1 MLELLVALFC
11 FIAFAVIGE
20 RLEYKWRSRHRL
32 EPKCEICGYWANVT
46 HLRNGGLICTHCH
59 EELSSIFEG
68 KLN

>member
-32 EPKCEICGYWANVT
+32 EPKCEICG
-46 HLRNGGLICTHCH
+46 
-59 EELSSIFEG
+59 
-68 KLN
+68 